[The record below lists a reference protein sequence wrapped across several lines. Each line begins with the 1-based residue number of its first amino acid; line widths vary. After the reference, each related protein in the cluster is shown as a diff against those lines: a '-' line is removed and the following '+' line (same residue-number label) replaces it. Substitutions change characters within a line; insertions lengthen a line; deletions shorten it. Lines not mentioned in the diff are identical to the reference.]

1 MTQIF
6 IEARYEKTS
15 EYVFLNT
22 IIKELGFS
30 EAQYKIICVGG
41 NSNLIKAANKFKE
54 NTIEGGKNLII
65 FDADTPATGYGFSA
79 TLQRINQELQSNGMQ
94 AAGIFL
100 FPNNADDGIFEN
112 LLEKLMQKKTHE
124 QWLHCYSDYE
134 TCLGNH
140 YLTPNLKGKLFTY
153 ISAQKTLSNT
163 QRNKLGSGQWLFN
176 DAQYWN
182 LNAPE
187 LQPLKDFLC
196 NNIS

>member
-41 NSNLIKAANKFKE
+41 NSNLVKAANKFKE
-54 NTIEGGKNLII
+54 NTIEGGKNRII

-94 AAGIFL
+94 ADGIFL

-153 ISAQKTLSNT
+153 ISAQKTLSS
-163 QRNKLGSGQWLFN
+163 KLPKL
-176 DAQYWN
+176 AY
-182 LNAPE
+182 
-187 LQPLKDFLC
+187 
-196 NNIS
+196 

>member
-65 FDADTPATGYGFSA
+65 FDADTPAAYSGGYPFS
-79 TLQRINQELQSNGMQ
+79 
-94 AAGIFL
+94 
-100 FPNNADDGIFEN
+100 
-112 LLEKLMQKKTHE
+112 
-124 QWLHCYSDYE
+124 
-134 TCLGNH
+134 
-140 YLTPNLKGKLFTY
+140 
-153 ISAQKTLSNT
+153 ISGDIRSVP
-163 QRNKLGSGQWLFN
+163 S
-176 DAQYWN
+176 
-182 LNAPE
+182 
-187 LQPLKDFLC
+187 
-196 NNIS
+196 

>member
-22 IIKELGFS
+22 IIKDLGFS
-30 EAQYKIICVGG
+30 EEQYKIICVGG
-41 NSNLIKAANKFKE
+41 NSNLVKAANKFKE

-94 AAGIFL
+94 ADGIFL

-112 LLEKLMQKKTHE
+112 LLEKLMQKETHE

-134 TCLGNH
+134 TCLGTH

-176 DAQYWN
+176 DAQY
-182 LNAPE
+182 LE
-187 LQPLKDFLC
+187 SQR
-196 NNIS
+196 S

>member
-65 FDADTPATGYGFSA
+65 FDADTPARGMDFRLPCNASTRNCKAMECRLTESFFSQ
-79 TLQRINQELQSNGMQ
+79 TMQ
-94 AAGIFL
+94 TMAFL
-100 FPNNADDGIFEN
+100 KI
-112 LLEKLMQKKTHE
+112 
-124 QWLHCYSDYE
+124 
-134 TCLGNH
+134 
-140 YLTPNLKGKLFTY
+140 
-153 ISAQKTLSNT
+153 
-163 QRNKLGSGQWLFN
+163 
-176 DAQYWN
+176 YWKN
-182 LNAPE
+182 
-187 LQPLKDFLC
+187 
-196 NNIS
+196 

>member
-30 EAQYKIICVGG
+30 
-41 NSNLIKAANKFKE
+41 
-54 NTIEGGKNLII
+54 
-65 FDADTPATGYGFSA
+65 A

-94 AAGIFL
+94 ADGIFL
-100 FPNNADDGIFEN
+100 FPNNTDDGIFEN
-112 LLEKLMQKKTHE
+112 LLEKLMQKETHE

-163 QRNKLGSGQWLFN
+163 QRNKLGSGQ
-176 DAQYWN
+176 
-182 LNAPE
+182 
-187 LQPLKDFLC
+187 
-196 NNIS
+196 